1 MLGQLPEGKTM
12 NAITKTESTAL
23 APMTEQDLMK
33 VLQSSLYPG
42 AAPESIKMV
51 LGYCRAAGLDP
62 MLKPVHIVPMYA
74 ATGDKDQKGRV
85 IKATRDVIMPGIGLY
100 RIQAAR
106 TGQYAGQDA
115 PVFGPMVEAT
125 FQVKK
130 TEWRN
135 GQATDSYVEKTI
147 AYPEWCSITI
157 YRLIGGFRSAFTAVE
172 FWTENYAT
180 AGRDTDAP
188 NEMWSRRV
196 RGQLSKCVE
205 AQALRKAFPEV
216 GQAPTAEEM
225 EGRHIDADPAP
236 EFSEPKVK
244 PRRAR
249 EAAEVVQALA
259 QPDAPVVLEPVIP
272 AAEAEE
278 VVTVTTQA
286 PAAAPQTAATPA
298 TSDEPLA
305 SAGECMNVI
314 VTARAKKANLPA
326 LLQTHGFGHLNPDT
340 LTGLTKAG
348 FKTLKGAM

>member
-1 MLGQLPEGKTM
+1 M

-23 APMTEQDLMK
+23 EPMTEQDLMK

-62 MLKPVHIVPMYA
+62 ILKPVHIVPMYA
-74 ATGDKDQKGRV
+74 ATEDKDQKGRA
-85 IKATRDVIMPGIGLY
+85 IKAMRDVIMPGIGLY

-196 RGQLSKCVE
+196 RGQLSKCAE

-225 EGRHIDADPAP
+225 EGKPIRDMGHVEGTGNAIDHAILEAARAAASQGVAAYQEYWKGAGAETRKALAAEHPALKQTAIDADKARTVSEQPAQQDNHD
-236 EFSEPKVK
+236 EVTLAMVMAKIN
-244 PRRAR
+244 
-249 EAAEVVQALA
+249 AAKNEDALNVACDWASALA
-259 QPDAPVVLEPVIP
+259 SDEDRK
-272 AAEAEE
+272 AAEARYDQRLEE
-278 VVTVTTQA
+278 MR
-286 PAAAPQTAATPA
+286 AAQ
-298 TSDEPLA
+298 
-305 SAGECMNVI
+305 
-314 VTARAKKANLPA
+314 
-326 LLQTHGFGHLNPDT
+326 
-340 LTGLTKAG
+340 
-348 FKTLKGAM
+348 